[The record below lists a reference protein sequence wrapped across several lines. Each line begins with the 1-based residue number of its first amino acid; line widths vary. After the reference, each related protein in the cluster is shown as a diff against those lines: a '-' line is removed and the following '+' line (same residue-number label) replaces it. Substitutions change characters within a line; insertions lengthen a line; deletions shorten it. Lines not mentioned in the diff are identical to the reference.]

1 MSQHTA
7 PSWKASALRFER
19 EMLGIMSFGDSSMAE
34 EIRSALDEAW
44 GTAGADG
51 HQMDLQFSTPQA
63 ALAYAREAHKI
74 TGDFLAAQER
84 IAAQEDD
91 SAPAQKSTKGAETPD
106 ADADSLAAPVRKK
119 CNASDSRHFPLQ
131 KGEWQGAREPTTRDA
146 VASMCAAARL
156 DNLEPHCEKDDNK
169 Q

>member
-1 MSQHTA
+1 MSQHA
-7 PSWKASALRFER
+7 VPNWKASALRFEC

-51 HQMDLQFSTPQA
+51 HQRDLKFSTPQA

-91 SAPAQKSTKGAETPD
+91 SAPEQESTKSAETPE
-106 ADADSLAAPVRKK
+106 ADADSASQPPVRKK
-119 CNASDSRHFPLQ
+119 CKAS
-131 KGEWQGAREPTTRDA
+131 E
-146 VASMCAAARL
+146 
-156 DNLEPHCEKDDNK
+156 
-169 Q
+169 

>member
-1 MSQHTA
+1 MSQHA
-7 PSWKASALRFER
+7 VPNWKASGLRFER

-91 SAPAQKSTKGAETPD
+91 SAPAQESTKSAETPD
-106 ADADSLAAPVRKK
+106 ADADSASQPPVRKK
-119 CNASDSRHFPLQ
+119 CKAS
-131 KGEWQGAREPTTRDA
+131 E
-146 VASMCAAARL
+146 
-156 DNLEPHCEKDDNK
+156 
-169 Q
+169 